1 MSVLPLLSIGK
12 YCGFGFQM
20 DGLITSKSNEVTVQ
34 FMSGMHTSGR
44 GFLAAYS
51 TTDKSGIY
59 NYLVIVLVKLE
70 LPHKST
76 ELICLFLCS
85 YKVTSKNEGFQCI
98 TYTTQYTF

>member
-1 MSVLPLLSIGK
+1 MKGDAYYICWFWSVSVLPFLSVGK

-34 FMSGMHTSGR
+34 FMSGTHTSGR

-59 NYLVIVLVKLE
+59 NHLVFFM
-70 LPHKST
+70 
-76 ELICLFLCS
+76 CR
-85 YKVTSKNEGFQCI
+85 
-98 TYTTQYTF
+98 